1 MNALLL
7 SREERAS
14 HVLKLCEYTA
24 RGLMPDLEDLEDE
37 SMGLL
42 KGSYDALASKL
53 RYLMPRS
60 SAQWK
65 PEFERA
71 LESSHSMRVEK
82 IEVSRKQAIG
92 GMKGKCM
99 ACGRNESNCRYAID
113 LAGSMDPREW
123 LRGPDRLSDLYA
135 SFKQAY
141 GGIYDSEFVNKCV
154 REGKLPAVDKGCFVV
169 GQTCLRKAKLRY
181 SLQTL
186 LLETCYACDRD
197 LEELESRD
205 GAELELDG
213 NVLYTITEERC
224 EDFVKRQDALELA
237 VADDKR
243 YAPDV
248 PIDNDFWDIIDDCR
262 NEISGGSEPVFN
274 DIIRRRANKTL
285 SDLRSGGSKGNEYSD
300 DDYDV
305 DGSDDADARD
315 SSDEEVA
322 SKSKTS
328 RKRACVIADDESSDE
343 EGGGIVYGSGHPT
356 RSSKTKRVGS
366 DAPGGTSSSA
376 GAGSSREAAGA
387 NDDGPAMPTAGS
399 RRSVPLSISGMAGI
413 QRAAGILPS
422 RNEAV
427 VQLMELQVRLAK
439 NRNHRDATVCTN
451 AILTLQELVQR
462 VEDLSHTVGI

>member
-1 MNALLL
+1 MSALLL
-7 SREERAS
+7 SREDRAS
-14 HVLKLCEYTA
+14 LVLKLCEYAA
-24 RGLMPDLEDLEDE
+24 RGLVPDLEDVEDQ

-71 LESSHSMRVEK
+71 LNSSHSMRVET

-92 GMKGKCM
+92 GVQGKCM

-123 LRGPDRLSDLYA
+123 LRGPDRVSDQYK
-135 SFKQAY
+135 SFKQE
-141 GGIYDSEFVNKCV
+141 YDSVYDADFVSNCV

-186 LLETCYACDRD
+186 LLETCYSCDQD
-197 LEELESRD
+197 LNDLGSRD
-205 GAELELDG
+205 GGELELEGD
-213 NVLYTITEERC
+213 VLYTITDERC
-224 EDFVKRQDALELA
+224 EDFVKRQDSLELA

-248 PIDNDFWDIIDDCR
+248 PIDSDFWDIIDECR
-262 NEISGGSEPVFN
+262 SEISGGSETAFN
-274 DIIRRRANKTL
+274 EIIRRRANKTL
-285 SDLRSGGSKGNEYSD
+285 SDLRSGGSKGDEYSD

-305 DGSDDADARD
+305 DGSDDADASD
-315 SSDEEVA
+315 CSDEEVA
-322 SKSKTS
+322 SKRKAS
-328 RKRACVIADDESSDE
+328 RKRACVIDDENSDE
-343 EGGGIVYGSGHPT
+343 EGGGISHGSGYAT
-356 RSSKTKRVGS
+356 RSSKAKRVRS

-376 GAGSSREAAGA
+376 GAGSSREAADA
-387 NDDGPAMPTAGS
+387 NDDGPAMPTDGS
-399 RRSVPLSISGMAGI
+399 RRSVPLSVSGMVGM
-413 QRAAGILPS
+413 QRAAGVLPS

-462 VEDLSHTVGI
+462 VEELSHTVGI

>member
-1 MNALLL
+1 M
-7 SREERAS
+7 
-14 HVLKLCEYTA
+14 LKLCEYAA
-24 RGLMPDLEDLEDE
+24 RGMIPDLEDVEDE

-71 LESSHSMRVEK
+71 LESSHSMRVET

-92 GMKGKCM
+92 GVQGKCM

-123 LRGPDRLSDLYA
+123 LRGPDRVSGLYA
-135 SFKQAY
+135 SFKREYDHVY
-141 GGIYDSEFVNKCV
+141 GSDFVSNCV

-169 GQTCLRKAKLRY
+169 GETCLRKAKLRY

-186 LLETCYACDRD
+186 LLETCYSCDRD
-197 LEELESRD
+197 LEELEEQ
-205 GAELELDG
+205 GLDFEG
-213 NVLYTITEERC
+213 GVLYTITEERC

-243 YAPDV
+243 YAADV
-248 PIDNDFWDIIDDCR
+248 PVDNDFWDIIDKCR
-262 NEISGGSEPVFN
+262 NDISGGSETVFN
-274 DIIRRRANKTL
+274 DIIRWRANKTL
-285 SDLRSGGSKGNEYSD
+285 SDLRNGGSKGDEYSD
-300 DDYDV
+300 DDCDV
-305 DGSDDADARD
+305 VGSDDADKSD
-315 SSDEEVA
+315 SGDEEVA
-322 SKSKTS
+322 SKRKEY
-328 RKRACVIADDESSDE
+328 RKRACVTDDENSDDE
-343 EGGGIVYGSGHPT
+343 DGSIFQGSGYAT
-356 RSSKTKRVGS
+356 RISKAKRVRS

-376 GAGSSREAAGA
+376 GGGNSREAASV
-387 NDDGPAMPTAGS
+387 NDDGSAIPTAGS
-399 RRSVPLSISGMAGI
+399 RRSAPLSISGIVGM

-422 RNEAV
+422 RNEVV

-439 NRNHRDATVCTN
+439 ARNHKDAAVCTS

-462 VEDLSHTVGI
+462 VEELRHTVGI